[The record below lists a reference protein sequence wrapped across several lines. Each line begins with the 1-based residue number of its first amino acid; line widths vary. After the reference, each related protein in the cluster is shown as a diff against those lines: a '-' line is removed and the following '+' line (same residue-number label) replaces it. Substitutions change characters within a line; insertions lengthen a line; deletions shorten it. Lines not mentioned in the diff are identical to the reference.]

1 VSKFT
6 HFFMVADNLTGA
18 FLIRANLFMA
28 DLSDAAVYESNLDG
42 ANIEGICLDSTL
54 GLESTKESTLE

>member
-1 VSKFT
+1 MSKFT
-6 HFFMVADNLTGA
+6 HLFMVADNLTGA

-42 ANIEGICLDSTL
+42 ANIEGICLDKYL
-54 GLESTKESTLE
+54 GT